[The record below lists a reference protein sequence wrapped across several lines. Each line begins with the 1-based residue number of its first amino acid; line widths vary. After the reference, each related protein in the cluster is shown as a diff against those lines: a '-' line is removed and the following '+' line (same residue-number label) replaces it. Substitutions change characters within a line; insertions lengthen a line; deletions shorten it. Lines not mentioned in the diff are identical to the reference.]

1 MDFIQMQKFGDLHS
15 TAKLKRREYSTHASD
30 SVIFITDITGD
41 ESANHTL
48 VCCNV
53 ISVE

>member
-1 MDFIQMQKFGDLHS
+1 MKKFGDLRS
-15 TAKLKRREYSTHASD
+15 TAKFKRREYSTHASE
-30 SVIFITDITGD
+30 SVTFLTYTIRD